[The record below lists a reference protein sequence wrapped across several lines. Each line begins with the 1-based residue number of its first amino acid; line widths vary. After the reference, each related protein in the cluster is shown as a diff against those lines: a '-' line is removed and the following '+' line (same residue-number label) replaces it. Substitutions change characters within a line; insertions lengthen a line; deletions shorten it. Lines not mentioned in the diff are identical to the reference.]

1 MPKRQAILSS
11 LLMLLLATGGVVAS
25 AQDSEA
31 VVELANVT
39 RGSNSSVLRLPGT
52 VISTRD
58 AQISSELTG
67 RLTWVAEV
75 GQHVPRGEPLA
86 VIEDH
91 LLHLQLRDDWA
102 EIERTEAD
110 IEYNRRQIKRLE
122 KLAKQN
128 NTAQA
133 ELDEIKSRLE
143 MLIQE
148 QRIAEVNRE
157 RTLYDLERS
166 RVLAPYDGVVVSRE
180 MSAGEYTEPGLA
192 LVRLVD
198 TQTLEIS
205 VNAPLRVARYVQPG
219 AAVQVESTDTQLLA
233 KVRGVVPV
241 GDARSRMM
249 ELRLE
254 LEPGHWHIGEAVTVE
269 LPDGESQAALSVP
282 RDALVLRGD
291 EIYLFTVSPER
302 RAVKVPVTTGAG
314 RGSRISIQADLEV
327 GDAVV
332 VRGAERLQEGQR
344 VKVTQHHLAVSQ

>member
-1 MPKRQAILSS
+1 MLKRQAILAG
-11 LLMLLLATGGVVAS
+11 LLLLLATGGGLAS
-25 AQDSEA
+25 AQDNEA

-39 RGSNSSVLRLPGT
+39 RGSNSAVLRLPGT

-58 AQISSELTG
+58 ALISSELTG

-75 GQHVPRGEPLA
+75 GQQVPRGEPLA

-91 LLHLQLRDDWA
+91 LLQLQLRDDWA
-102 EIERTEAD
+102 EIERTKAD

-128 NTAQA
+128 NTAKA
-133 ELDEIKSRLE
+133 ELDEMKSRLE

-166 RVLAPYDGVVVSRE
+166 RVRAPYDGVVVSRE

-198 TQTLEIS
+198 TLTLEIS

-219 AAVQVESTDTQLLA
+219 ADVQVESNDIQLLA

-282 RDALVLRGD
+282 RDALVLRND
-291 EIYLFTVSPER
+291 EVYLFTVSPEKK
-302 RAVKVPVTTGAG
+302 AVKIPVTTGAG
-314 RGSRISIQADLEV
+314 RGSRISILADLEV

>member
-1 MPKRQAILSS
+1 MEKPQAFLKY
-11 LLMLLLATGGVVAS
+11 LLALSLALNTCLAI
-25 AQDSEA
+25 AQESEV

-39 RGSNSSVLRLPGT
+39 QGNNNSVLRLPGT

-58 AQISSELTG
+58 AEISSELTG

-75 GQHVPRGEPLA
+75 GQQVPKGEPLA

-91 LLHLQLRDDWA
+91 LLQLQLRNDWA
-102 EIERTEAD
+102 EIERMKAD
-110 IEYNRRQIKRLE
+110 IAYNKRQIKRLE
-122 KLAKQN
+122 KLARQN
-128 NTAQA
+128 NTAQS
-133 ELDEIKSRLE
+133 ELDEITSRLE
-143 MLIQE
+143 MLVQE

-157 RTLYDLERS
+157 RTLYDLQRS
-166 RVLAPYDGVVVSRE
+166 RVRAPYTGVVVSRE

-205 VNAPLRVARYVQPG
+205 VNAPLRIAHYVQSG
-219 AAVQVESTDTQLLA
+219 SAVQVQSGKLQMLA
-233 KVRGVVPV
+233 NVRGVIPV
-241 GDARSRMM
+241 GDPRSRMM

-269 LPDGESQAALSVP
+269 LPDGESHPSLSVP
-282 RDALVLRGD
+282 RDALVLRND
-291 EIYLFTVSPER
+291 QIYLFTVSPDK

-314 RGSRISIQADLEV
+314 RGARISIQGDLQV

-332 VRGAERLQEGQR
+332 VRGAERLQEGQL
-344 VKVTQHHLAVSQ
+344 VKVTQHHLAAS